1 MCANK
6 LMWSKWSKFINY
18 SLVKKGNSLNLPTFL
33 LALERDFVF
42 TNLFLFLSDTLISCN
57 PG

>member
-6 LMWSKWSKFINY
+6 LMRSKWSKFINY

-42 TNLFLFLSDTLISCN
+42 TNLFLFLSDTLIS
-57 PG
+57 